1 MRKAIR
7 YIFGM
12 GGMLVLMLS
21 CKAQKDEI
29 SYMQNI
35 DKTMMEFA
43 RQNISV
49 KLQPKDELVITAY
62 GNDADLMKPFN
73 QNYSSSEIVRTSPM
87 IANIPNGGQNT
98 DFLPTLYHIVRWIG
112 YLSHHGNSKTSETN
126 FN

>member
-62 GNDADLMKPFN
+62 GNDADLF
-73 QNYSSSEIVRTSPM
+73 
-87 IANIPNGGQNT
+87 
-98 DFLPTLYHIVRWIG
+98 H
-112 YLSHHGNSKTSETN
+112 
-126 FN
+126 